1 MAAINQRI
9 PNFLGGVSQQ
19 PDKIKFPG
27 QLRVCDNAVPDIT
40 FGLKKRPP
48 AEFVGKLNQAT
59 STGHWYEILR
69 DGDEKF
75 LVQITPANTGSVPIR
90 IWTLS
95 DITVD
100 ATAGVNF
107 YDQVTGYS
115 NTGDVIPAGTELS
128 LTNNSGDTL
137 FSYLAGATKP
147 YAVTTIQDY
156 TLIANPNKIVLK
168 STDTTNA
175 AIDDGNYSFARLDTV
190 AYNTEYILYH
200 GTAPT
205 PNTYFRVT
213 SVKVDVREL
222 ISEINVTNQG
232 SGYSNT
238 APPTVTLS
246 GGGGSG
252 ATAQAITTDGKV
264 TRIEVI
270 NAGSGYTSAPTVTI
284 GTQGGGSGA
293 TATAVLGSGAT
304 WNNGDEDQQFSGTLT
319 WSFSGGSS
327 VDDTGAKA
335 GGSENLTENIEG
347 SLQVNGSSY
356 IANNQATY
364 QDDDFGDENK
374 FLGYTQNYDI
384 RYTATVTLKDGGL
397 IRTTDRAT
405 AEGMFIDVTVEGI
418 KYRVSVEAVEPVTT
432 YRDKSGVGYF
442 KTPKNAENG
451 TISMAT
457 ILNGLASSV
466 NTEVSNV
473 TAEVIGSGLY
483 LTGTSADSVNFL
495 GGAVNENMS
504 VIGQKAQDITRLPAM
519 NKHGYVAQVSNTADL
534 ETDDY
539 YVKFEANNGVSG
551 AGSYEETVR
560 PHNFDGSGQD
570 DMLLGF
576 NPATM
581 PHALINNRN
590 GTFTF
595 SKLDEASKGTT
606 ENYWKNR
613 TVGDDTSNQFPTF
626 TNDTIQQM
634 FFHRNRLG
642 IISGEQVVM
651 SKPGQYFDFF
661 IVSAIS
667 ASDDNPIDITVSD
680 VKPAFINHILPIQ
693 KGMMLFSDNGQF
705 LLFTESDIF
714 SAKTVRLKKISSYEC
729 DKTIQPVDL
738 GTSVLFTSNVSAYA
752 RAFEATILDDA
763 TPPNILEQTRVVP
776 EFLPKDIT
784 KSTNSTAI
792 GIVTYGKKGDST
804 VYHYKYY
811 NTGQQRE
818 QSAWYTWTL
827 TGTMQHMLY
836 TGGNFFSVTLQDGSY
851 YLCRHE
857 YVSDANDTRS
867 YVLGGS
873 TSDVGSP
880 LKTARQFEAHLDM
893 MTIATSV
900 SGSAQTTTD
909 PEKTVLRIPYVPAS
923 EANLYMVGLSGND
936 SDGNSIAG
944 TVRTADAVSSVY
956 QAGVT
961 HGTVTF
967 NNINLDSA
975 AKIAVGYRYTSII
988 ELPTYYFN
996 VGSNTYDTDGDLR
1009 ISGINFE
1016 MGVGGPLEF
1025 HLTSPFTYVDASGN
1039 VTKDIDDYVQFESG
1053 ILSDSS
1059 VFDKP
1064 PADLAT
1070 SVRVPVQRKNEK
1082 YTLQIQIPD
1091 PFSTAIISASW
1102 DGIYHNRR
1110 HVRR

>member
-1 MAAINQRI
+1 MSAVNQRI

-48 AEFVGKLNQAT
+48 AEFIGTLTNAN
-59 STGHWYEILR
+59 SSGHWYEILR
-69 DGDEKF
+69 DGDEKYI
-75 LVQITPANTGSVPIR
+75 VQITPSLTGTMPIR
-90 IWTLS
+90 VWDLA
-95 DITVD
+95 D
-100 ATAGVNF
+100 
-107 YDQVTGYS
+107 
-115 NTGDVIPAGTELS
+115 GTEKS
-128 LTNNSGDTL
+128 LTNSSGDSI
-137 FSYLAGATKP
+137 FSYLSGATSP

-156 TLIANPNKIVLK
+156 TIIANPNKVVAK
-168 STDTTNA
+168 SSSNTASPIFNGD
-175 AIDDGNYSFARLDTV
+175 YSYARLDTV
-190 AYNTEYILYH
+190 AYNTEYVLYS

-213 SVKVDVREL
+213 SVRVDVREVV
-222 ISEINVTNQG
+222 SEINVTNQG
-232 SGYSNT
+232 SGYS
-238 APPTVTLS
+238 ASSPPTVTLS

-252 ATAQAITTDGKV
+252 ATAIAIVEDSKV
-264 TRIEVI
+264 TRVEVRD
-270 NAGSGYTSAPTVTI
+270 AGNGYTSAPTVAFS
-284 GTQGGGSGA
+284 GSGGA
-293 TATAVLGSGAT
+293 AATAVIGSGAT
-304 WNNGDEDQQFSGTLT
+304 WNSGNENQSKAGTLT

-327 VDDTGAKA
+327 VDTTGAQV
-335 GGSENLTENIEG
+335 GGSNITENIEG
-347 SLQVNGSSY
+347 SLQVNGNSY
-356 IANNQATY
+356 IANNE
-364 QDDDFGDENK
+364 ENFNGSD
-374 FLGYTQNYDI
+374 FLGYTQNYDV
-384 RYTATVTLKDGGL
+384 RYTATVTLQDGGL
-397 IRTTDRAT
+397 IRSTNKTT
-405 AEGMFIDVTVEGI
+405 AEGMFIDVTIEGV

-432 YRDKSGVGYF
+432 YTDVAGIGYF
-442 KTPKNAENG
+442 KSPKSPDNG
-451 TISMAT
+451 TLSMAT

-466 NTEVSNV
+466 NSNLSNV
-473 TAEVIGSGLY
+473 TAEVIGSGLFMH
-483 LTGTSADSVNFL
+483 GTAADGVNFL

-504 VIGQKAQDITRLPAM
+504 VIGQKAQDISRLPAM
-519 NKHGYVAQVSNTADL
+519 NKHGYVAQISNAADL
-534 ETDDY
+534 DTDDY

-551 AGSYEETVR
+551 AGSYNECVR
-560 PHNFDGSGQD
+560 PHNFDGSGND
-570 DMLLGF
+570 PMVLGLD
-576 NPATM
+576 PATM

-595 SKLDEASKGTT
+595 TKLDEASKGST

-613 TVGDDTSNQFPTF
+613 EVGDDTSNPFPTF
-626 TNDTIQQM
+626 VGSTIQEM

-642 IISGEQVVM
+642 MISGEQIVM

-661 IVSAIS
+661 IVSAITT
-667 ASDDNPIDITVSD
+667 SDDNPIDITVSD

-693 KGMMLFSDNGQF
+693 RGMMMFSDNGQF

-714 SAKTVRLKKISSYEC
+714 SPKTVRLKKVSSYEC
-729 DKTIQPVDL
+729 DATIQPVDL

-784 KSTNSTAI
+784 KSANSAAI
-792 GIVTYGKKGDST
+792 GITTYGKKGDST

-811 NTGQQRE
+811 NAGNQRE
-818 QSAWYTWTL
+818 QSAWYSWTL

-836 TGGNFFSVTLQDGSY
+836 TGGSFFTVTLHDGSY
-851 YLCRHE
+851 KLCRHE
-857 YVSDANDTRS
+857 YVSDASNTRS
-867 YVLGGS
+867 YVLGG
-873 TSDVGSP
+873 TASDVGSP

-893 MTIATSV
+893 MTIATNV
-900 SGSAQTTTD
+900 AGSAQTTTA
-909 PEKTVLRIPYVPAS
+909 PEKTVLTIPYTPANTT
-923 EANLYMVGLSGND
+923 NLVMVGLSGND

-944 TVRTADAVSSVY
+944 IVRTANAV
-956 QAGVT
+956 
-961 HGTVTF
+961 GTNSVTF
-967 NNINLDSA
+967 NGINLHSSA
-975 AKIAVGYRYTSII
+975 KVAVGYKYTSTI
-988 ELPTYYFN
+988 ELPTYYLN
-996 VGSNTYDTDGDLR
+996 VGNNAYDTDGDLR

-1053 ILSDSS
+1053 ILSNSS

-1102 DGIYHNRR
+1102 DGNYSNKR